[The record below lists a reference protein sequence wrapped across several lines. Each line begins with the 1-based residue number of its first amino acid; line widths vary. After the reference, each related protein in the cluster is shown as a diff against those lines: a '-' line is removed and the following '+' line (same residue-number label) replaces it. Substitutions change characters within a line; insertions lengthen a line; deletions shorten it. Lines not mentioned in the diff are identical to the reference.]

1 MSVLNVLVVDDE
13 SPARDEL
20 KYLLS
25 READVTIVGEGDS
38 GTQAIGLAAQLKPDV
53 IFLDVQMRGMNGLET
68 AAILRTVVPNTLLV
82 FATAYDEYAVKAFE
96 LGAVDYLLK
105 PFAQERIHGTVERLR
120 NYRPEEWLVA
130 VDQVDTMLSK
140 SKISIKKLPLEQ
152 NGKIIMVNYKDL
164 IYAYT
169 QRGSVNVVTTCGI
182 FGYSGTLTEME
193 LRLTHTNVVR
203 VHKSYIVNMDKIT
216 EVVPWFKGTYW
227 LKVEG
232 DSKAEIPVSKSQI
245 KELKDIL
252 GLK

>member
-1 MSVLNVLVVDDE
+1 MLNILSVDDE

-25 READVTIVGEGDS
+25 LEKDTNLVGEADS
-38 GTQAIGLAAQLKPDV
+38 GAQAIVIAAQLKPNV

-68 AAILRTVVPNTLLV
+68 ATILRTVVPETLIV

-96 LGAVDYLLK
+96 LGAVDYILK
-105 PFAQERIHGTVERLR
+105 PFERERIHGTVERLK
-120 NYRPEEWLVA
+120 NYCHDEWLTA
-130 VDQVDTMLSK
+130 IGRMDTAFSK
-140 SKISIKKLPLEQ
+140 TKIIVKKIPLEQ
-152 NGKIIMVNYKDL
+152 EGKIIMVNYSDI

-169 QRGSVNVVTTCGI
+169 QRGIVKVVTTCGE
-182 FGYSGTLTEME
+182 FSYGGTLTEME
-193 LRLTHTNVVR
+193 IRLTHTNLAR
-203 VHKSYIVNMDKIT
+203 VHKSYIVNMDKVK

-232 DSKAEIPVSKSQI
+232 DSGAEIPVSKSQI
-245 KELKDIL
+245 KEIKDIL